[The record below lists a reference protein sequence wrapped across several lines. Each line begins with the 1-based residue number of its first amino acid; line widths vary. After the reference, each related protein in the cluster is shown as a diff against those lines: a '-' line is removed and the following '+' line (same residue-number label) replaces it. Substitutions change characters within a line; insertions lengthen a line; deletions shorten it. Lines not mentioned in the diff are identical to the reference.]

1 VAMLVEVELENGN
14 VSAAL
19 FMHKECS
26 TAAGHSVAAFAMA
39 MLEGETQPGV
49 WFPEERGALQR
60 RTRFFD
66 RAKKGCQR
74 FILNKPTWQLESDP
88 KQMGFGIYY

>member
-1 VAMLVEVELENGN
+1 MRAHL
-14 VSAAL
+14 
-19 FMHKECS
+19 
-26 TAAGHSVAAFAMA
+26 SVIILPCTTLCLNEAPGCCRA

-88 KQMGFGIYY
+88 KQLGFGIYY

>member
-1 VAMLVEVELENGN
+1 MQCCRCCCLLARDLQPWPRCRSMLD
-14 VSAAL
+14 
-19 FMHKECS
+19 
-26 TAAGHSVAAFAMA
+26 
-39 MLEGETQPGV
+39 GETQPGV

-60 RTRFFD
+60 RTQFFD

-88 KQMGFGIYY
+88 KQLGFGIYY

>member
-1 VAMLVEVELENGN
+1 
-14 VSAAL
+14 
-19 FMHKECS
+19 
-26 TAAGHSVAAFAMA
+26 

-49 WFPEERGALQR
+49 WFPEERGALQKR
-60 RTRFFD
+60 MRFFD

-88 KQMGFGIYY
+88 KQLGFGIYY